1 MKTYL
6 KNIFWLLAAMICIT
20 SCDQEEVTDV
30 NNVITT
36 DGKIPVRTEIIV
48 DGVITRAS
56 SEAGYTTG
64 DGLYDIGDD
73 VTVTATANEGYELIS
88 FYDKKDPTKNL
99 GSSHTLKAKV
109 PTTFKAEF
117 GRKHTITVTASP
129 TEGGTV
135 SGGGKYGYG
144 KSCTISAIA
153 NAGYAFDGWYEGST
167 KISSETNYTFTVSS
181 SRTITG
187 KFKLPKY
194 ILVGSRGY
202 IISPTKIQQVG
213 TNTWNAIAYGNGKFV
228 AVGNDGW
235 ITSSSDGE
243 TWSTPK
249 QIGVADNN
257 PWNDIIYAGGKFVAV
272 GTLALA
278 YSAVSIDGVNWT
290 LSSMISKECQF
301 IGVTYLNKTFIAA
314 DKKGWI
320 WESTDGLSWQKSQQ
334 VTTSTIMD
342 INFLNGIIMITDAS
356 YRIWISSDGKTWSN
370 SKTSFTCYTSAYG
383 NGKFVIMGNL
393 GYIITSTDGVNWSS
407 KIQVNPLTTGGNFI
421 WNKVRYINGNFVA
434 VGYGS
439 YIATSANGITWNTEQ
454 AIPYTYT
461 VFMDFCAM
469 Q

>member
-1 MKTYL
+1 MVK
-6 KNIFWLLAAMICIT
+6 
-20 SCDQEEVTDV
+20 
-30 NNVITT
+30 
-36 DGKIPVRTEIIV
+36 
-48 DGVITRAS
+48 
-56 SEAGYTTG
+56 
-64 DGLYDIGDD
+64 
-73 VTVTATANEGYELIS
+73 
-88 FYDKKDPTKNL
+88 FYP
-99 GSSHTLKAKV
+99 
-109 PTTFKAEF
+109 
-117 GRKHTITVTASP
+117 
-129 TEGGTV
+129 
-135 SGGGKYGYG
+135 
-144 KSCTISAIA
+144 
-153 NAGYAFDGWYEGST
+153 
-167 KISSETNYTFTVSS
+167 